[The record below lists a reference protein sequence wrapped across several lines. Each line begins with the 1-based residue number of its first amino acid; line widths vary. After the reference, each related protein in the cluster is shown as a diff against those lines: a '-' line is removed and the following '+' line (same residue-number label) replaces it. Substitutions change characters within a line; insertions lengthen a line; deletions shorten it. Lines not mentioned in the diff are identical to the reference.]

1 MNEQLLLG
9 KWQNLNIDEQGKVL
23 AFIDSISVEKQQ
35 EKLYKKTENDYQPK
49 TELGKKLW
57 QIRQKI
63 VANPNIKLLE
73 LDEINA
79 ELDEMRRKS

>member
-1 MNEQLLLG
+1 MNEQFLLD
-9 KWQNLNIDEQGKVL
+9 KWQNLNLDEREKVL
-23 AFIDSISVEKQQ
+23 TFIDSISVKKKQA
-35 EKLYKKTENDYQPK
+35 KSDKKTENIYQPK

-57 QIRQKI
+57 EIRQKV

-79 ELDEMRRKS
+79 ELDEMRRKN